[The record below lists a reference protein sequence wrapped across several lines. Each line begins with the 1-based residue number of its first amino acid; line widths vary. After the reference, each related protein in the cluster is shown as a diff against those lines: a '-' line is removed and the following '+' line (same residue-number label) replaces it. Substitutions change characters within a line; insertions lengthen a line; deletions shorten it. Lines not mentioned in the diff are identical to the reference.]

1 MQCQYCGN
9 QIPENATNCPACGA
23 QSPQPPPM
31 QLNNNGGQISIQNQM
46 QQQAND
52 EYAAW
57 STGTY
62 IGLFVLSA
70 IVPLVGWIYG
80 GMNCKHQNRKAQA
93 IGMIVISSIMF
104 LIYLCD

>member
-23 QSPQPPPM
+23 QSPTPPPM
-31 QLNNNGGQISIQNQM
+31 QFTNVAQTSIQNQM

-57 STGTY
+57 AIGTY

-70 IVPLVGWIYG
+70 IIPLVGWIFG

-93 IGMIVISSIMF
+93 IGLIVISSIMS
-104 LIYLCD
+104 LIYILGD